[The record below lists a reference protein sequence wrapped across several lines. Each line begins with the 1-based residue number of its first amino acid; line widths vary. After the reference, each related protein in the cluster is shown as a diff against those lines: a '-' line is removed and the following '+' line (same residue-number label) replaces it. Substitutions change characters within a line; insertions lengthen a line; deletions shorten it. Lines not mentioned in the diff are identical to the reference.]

1 MRGKKI
7 LSRLWWG
14 GLVILA
20 VLWAQVPVMAQEEV
34 TDELAGVKA
43 ALAGQMF
50 VVEQLRSNFDSL
62 FGIASE
68 LTEKVDSLE
77 ENVKNLSEEFLRVTG
92 DFQTQMNSLEAENT
106 GLQTQ
111 IDSLA
116 ADNADL
122 QAQVSSLTGE
132 IKGLKIQRLI
142 LGLGFLV
149 ALWF

>member
-106 GLQTQ
+106 DLQTQ

>member
-20 VLWAQVPVMAQEEV
+20 VLWAQVPIMAQEEV

-50 VVEQLRSNFDSL
+50 VVEQLKTNFDSL
-62 FGIASE
+62 FGIASDLE
-68 LTEKVDSLE
+68 GEVNSLKEDVESLT
-77 ENVKNLSEEFLRVTG
+77 EEFLRVT
-92 DFQTQMNSLEAENT
+92 DELQTQIYSLTADNA

-111 IDSLA
+111 IDSLT
-116 ADNADL
+116 ADNAEF
-122 QAQVSSLTGE
+122 QAQISS
-132 IKGLKIQRLI
+132 LKIQRLF

-149 ALWF
+149 ALWL